1 MTIHEAIELIN
12 DGQDLAVSDKTI
24 EVNSVETL
32 KLETGEI
39 TYMVEDSTQGVVLF
53 LDSGSEEI
61 LLFQKLEDEDIDP
74 NQDVQTY
81 GGLDYDFSE
90 SGEAVILDDDL
101 ETELERI
108 IFRDFEA
115 NGGARMR
122 MIEYIGT
129 GEMVYLAGEVVAEE
143 ELQEAA

>member
-1 MTIHEAIELIN
+1 MTIHEAIELIKEGL
-12 DGQDLAVSDKTI
+12 DVAVSDKTI

-32 KLETGEI
+32 RLETGEL
-39 TYMVEDSTQGVVLF
+39 TYMVEDNTQGTVLF
-53 LDSGSEEI
+53 LDEGSEEI
-61 LLFQKLEDEDIDP
+61 ILFQKLEDEDIDP

-81 GGLDYDFSE
+81 AGLDYDFSE

-101 ETELERI
+101 ETELERV

-115 NGGARMR
+115 RGGARMR
-122 MIEYIGT
+122 LIEYAGT
-129 GEMVYLAGEVVAEE
+129 GEMMFLAGEIVAEE